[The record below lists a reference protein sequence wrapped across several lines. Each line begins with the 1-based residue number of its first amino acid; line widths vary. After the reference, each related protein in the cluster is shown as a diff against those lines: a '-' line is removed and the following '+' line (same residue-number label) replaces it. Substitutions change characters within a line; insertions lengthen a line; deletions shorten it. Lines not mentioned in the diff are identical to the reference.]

1 MTVVIVAAGMA
12 VTGAAGTAGT
22 EAAGT
27 MTIEATIGRIIGAV
41 GAITVMAIGMA
52 DATTGKPLN
61 KKRRMKRRFF
71 CA

>member
-1 MTVVIVAAGMA
+1 MTVGAGMA
-12 VTGAAGTAGT
+12 VTAAVGV
-22 EAAGT
+22 
-27 MTIEATIGRIIGAV
+27 MTIEATAGRIIVAV

-52 DATTGKPLN
+52 VAIAGKHSI